1 MGSFFGPATGVCSE
15 PAPRRALLAAVQ
27 TPLGEPRIT
36 PRAAEPLRILLIGD
50 VVGPAGMRAL
60 FLRLAGL
67 KKRSRSDLVIANIE
81 NSAAGFGLTLSQAD
95 ELTGYGIDVMTSGN
109 HIWQQ
114 GEIWP
119 RLESDDRLLRPHNY
133 PTSVPG
139 KGVCVVPVGDVQVGV
154 LNLEGRVGMSDLRC
168 PFQVATTEVAKL
180 RKVTPLVV
188 VDMHAESLEEKEAL
202 GLHLDGTVSAV
213 VGTHTHVQTADER
226 ILPGGT
232 AYLTDLGMTGP
243 RGSVIGMKAD
253 VVIRRT
259 LTQMPLKM
267 EVDEGPA
274 DIHGALLTVDRGSG
288 KAIAIERIHERSE
301 L

>member
-1 MGSFFGPATGVCSE
+1 LSQ
-15 PAPRRALLAAVQ
+15 LL
-27 TPLGEPRIT
+27 PELRGELQI
-36 PRAAEPLRILLIGD
+36 
-50 VVGPAGMRAL
+50 
-60 FLRLAGL
+60 
-67 KKRSRSDLVIANIE
+67 DLVTANAE
-81 NSAAGFGLTLSQAD
+81 NTAGGFGLTPKTANALLQA
-95 ELTGYGIDVMTSGN
+95 GVDVMTSGN

-114 GEIWP
+114 REIWP

-133 PTSVPG
+133 PPSVPG
-139 KGVCVVPVGDVQVGV
+139 KGVCLVEVGDVTVGV
-154 LNLEGRVGMSDLRC
+154 LNLEGRVGMADLRC
-168 PFQVATTEVAKL
+168 PFRVAQAEVAKL

-188 VDMHAESLEEKEAL
+188 VDMHAESVEEKEAL
-202 GLHLDGTVSAV
+202 ALHLDGTVSAV

-253 VVIRRT
+253 VVLRRT
-259 LTQMPLKM
+259 LSQMPLKM

-274 DIHGALLTVDRGSG
+274 DICGALLTVDRVTG
-288 KAIAIERIHERSE
+288 KANAIELVHERSE

>member
-1 MGSFFGPATGVCSE
+1 MGATG
-15 PAPRRALLAAVQ
+15 A
-27 TPLGEPRIT
+27 T
-36 PRAAEPLRILLIGD
+36 PRTPEPLRILLIGD

-60 FLRLAGL
+60 FLHLTQIR
-67 KKRSRSDLVIANIE
+67 KRWRCDLVIANVE
-81 NSAAGFGLTLSQAD
+81 NAAAGFGLTLSQAD
-95 ELTGYGIDVMTSGN
+95 ELAGYGIDVMTSGN

-114 GEIWP
+114 REIWP
-119 RLESDDRLLRPHNY
+119 RLESDARLLRPHNY
-133 PTSVPG
+133 PPSVPG
-139 KGVCVVPVGDVQVGV
+139 KGVCLLEVGDVTVGV
-154 LNLEGRVGMSDLRC
+154 LNLEGRIGMAHLRC
-168 PFQVATTEVAKL
+168 PFRVAQAEVAKI

-202 GLHLDGTVSAV
+202 ALHLDGTVSAV

-243 RGSVIGMKAD
+243 RDSVIGMKAD
-253 VVIRRT
+253 VVLRRS

-274 DIHGALLTVDRGSG
+274 DICGALVTVDRTSG
-288 KAIAIERIHERSE
+288 KANSIELVHERSE

>member
-1 MGSFFGPATGVCSE
+1 MAGRAGAGRPPLSLEQYLGAAAAAGAE
-15 PAPRRALLAAVQ
+15 AAP
-27 TPLGEPRIT
+27 
-36 PRAAEPLRILLIGD
+36 EPLRILLIGD

-60 FLRLAGL
+60 FLHLAQL
-67 KKRSRSDLVIANIE
+67 KKRLRSDLVIANVE
-81 NSAAGFGLTLSQAD
+81 NAAGGFGLTLAQAD
-95 ELTGYGIDVMTSGN
+95 ELAGYGIDVMTSGN

-119 RLESDDRLLRPHNY
+119 RLKSDDRLLRPHNY
-133 PTSVPG
+133 PESVPG
-139 KGVCVVPVGDVQVGV
+139 KGVCLCPAGGVTVGV
-154 LNLEGRVGMSDLRC
+154 LNLEGRVGMSNLRC
-168 PFQVATTEVAKL
+168 PFRVAQAEVAKL

-188 VDMHAESLEEKEAL
+188 VDVHAESLEEKEAL
-202 GLHLDGTVSAV
+202 ALHLDGTVSAV
-213 VGTHTHVQTADER
+213 VGTHTHVQTADQR

-253 VVIRRT
+253 VVLRRS

-274 DIHGALLTVDRGSG
+274 DICGALLTVDRTTG
-288 KAIAIERIHERSE
+288 KAAAIELVHERSE

>member
-1 MGSFFGPATGVCSE
+1 MARERQIRQDPVRLTLEQYPLGATGATP
-15 PAPRRALLAAVQ
+15 PAP
-27 TPLGEPRIT
+27 
-36 PRAAEPLRILLIGD
+36 EPLRILLIGD
-50 VVGPAGMRAL
+50 VVGPAGVRAL
-60 FLRLAGL
+60 FLHLAQI
-67 KKRSRSDLVIANIE
+67 KKRRRCDLVIANVE
-81 NSAAGFGLTLSQAD
+81 NAAAGFGLTLAQAD
-95 ELTGYGIDVMTSGN
+95 ELAGYGIDVMTSGN

-114 GEIWP
+114 REIWP
-119 RLESDDRLLRPHNY
+119 RLDSDARLLRPHNY
-133 PTSVPG
+133 PPSVPG
-139 KGVCVVPVGDVQVGV
+139 KGVCLLEVDDVTVGV
-154 LNLEGRVGMSDLRC
+154 LNLEGRVGMAHLRC
-168 PFQVATTEVAKL
+168 PFRVAQAEVAKI

-202 GLHLDGTVSAV
+202 ALHLDGTVSAV

-253 VVIRRT
+253 VVLRRS

-274 DIHGALLTVDRGSG
+274 DICGALVTVDRTSG
-288 KAIAIERIHERSE
+288 KANSIELVHERSE